1 MCSTLHSFTVSVAQ
15 WIRASVSGTEG
26 RRFESC
32 RGRVVM
38 SRVIVD
44 TMSCDIVD
52 KPASWFLFSKAP
64 VVVFRS
70 VGCAVLEGLF
80 LWLNGTRKQHP
91 ADLATARKKV
101 HGL

>member
-1 MCSTLHSFTVSVAQ
+1 MSRLTCQLSCGSPQNSGVNYVVTSDTVGDA
-15 WIRASVSGTEG
+15 
-26 RRFESC
+26 F
-32 RGRVVM
+32 VM